1 MPVDF
6 KSEVR
11 ILTVHNK
18 YKFRGGEDAAREDE
32 ARLLA
37 EHGHEIASYTS
48 DNKQVNDSNLFST
61 GLKTIWSNESYRK
74 VRAELRQQN
83 YDVLN
88 CHNTFPLISP
98 SVYYAAKAE
107 RVAVVQTLHN
117 YRLLCP
123 NAQLFR
129 DSAICENCV
138 GKTFAYPGIVHSCYR
153 DSRAGS
159 AAVAAMLLVHR
170 LIKTYQEKIDVFIA
184 LTEFAR
190 DKYIEGGLP
199 AEKIVVKPNFVYPD
213 PRAGAGDGNYAVFVG
228 RLTEEKGILT
238 LLEAWKNI
246 GSRIPLKIVGDGP
259 LRETVERAAESRIG
273 IDYLGTQPMKEIY
286 ELIGA
291 ARAMIFPS
299 EWYEGLPK
307 VIIEAF
313 AKGTP
318 VIASNVGSMR
328 SLIEPERNG
337 LHFAPKNVDDLR
349 GKVEWMLDNSLRW
362 KAMRRHARDEYE
374 TKYTAEKNYQMT
386 MEIYRRAIRQSD
398 MCN

>member
-1 MPVDF
+1 M
-6 KSEVR
+6 R

-32 ARLLA
+32 NRLLFA
-37 EHGHEIASYTS
+37 HGHEIENYTN
-48 DNKQVNDSNLFST
+48 DNNQVNASNLIST

-74 VRAELRQQN
+74 VRGMLRGGGF
-83 YDVLN
+83 DVLN

-107 RVAVVQTLHN
+107 HVAVVQTLHN

-129 DSAICENCV
+129 ESAICENCI
-138 GKTFAYPGIVHSCYR
+138 GKRFAYPGIINSCYR
-153 DSRAGS
+153 SSRSGS

-170 LIKTYQEKIDVFIA
+170 VIKTYHEKIDVFIA

-213 PRAGAGDGNYAVFVG
+213 PLAGAGDGDYVVYVG
-228 RLTEEKGILT
+228 RLSEEKGITT
-238 LLEAWKNI
+238 LLEAWKTLA
-246 GSRIPLKIVGDGP
+246 SKMSLKIVGDGP
-259 LRETVERAAESRIG
+259 LRETVERAANTQPG

-286 ELIGA
+286 ELIGR

-328 SLIEPERNG
+328 FLIEHEKNG
-337 LHFAPKNVDDLR
+337 LHFAPKAVDDLR
-349 GKVEWMLDNSLRW
+349 EKVEWMLDNPLRW
-362 KAMRRHARDEYE
+362 RQMRQAARAEYE
-374 TKYTAEKNYQMT
+374 AKYTAEKNYQAL
-386 MEIYRRAIRQSD
+386 MEIYRRAIRQSNK
-398 MCN
+398 CN